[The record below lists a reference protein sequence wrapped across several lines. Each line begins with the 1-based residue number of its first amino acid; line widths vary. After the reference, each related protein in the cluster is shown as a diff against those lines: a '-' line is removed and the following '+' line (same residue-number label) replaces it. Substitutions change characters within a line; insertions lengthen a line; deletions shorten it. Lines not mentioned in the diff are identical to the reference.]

1 MGDYSDDP
9 ALDLIAEGEQDVK
22 ALEKPEFN
30 NVTLD
35 ELELLK
41 HPRVWSLADR
51 FGIDGLKELACAK
64 FRSQLQQLWTSDT
77 LPDCIREVYRTTPEN
92 NNQLRGAVMGVVKEH
107 YKDLY
112 QKASFQEVYCEVNEF
127 TKDLVKLL
135 VELSQDPFSK

>member
-1 MGDYSDDP
+1 MYVGDYSDDP

-51 FGIDGLKELACAK
+51 FGIDVLKELA
-64 FRSQLQQLWTSDT
+64 
-77 LPDCIREVYRTTPEN
+77 
-92 NNQLRGAVMGVVKEH
+92 
-107 YKDLY
+107 
-112 QKASFQEVYCEVNEF
+112 
-127 TKDLVKLL
+127 
-135 VELSQDPFSK
+135 